1 MENMQQSN
9 SGRRLCNILEKAVE
23 EGNKEAAIYT
33 VIGSVLGVE
42 DVSNKYFLTDFF
54 VLMADVERVVT
65 HLKKVPRQDKYI
77 DAIREIQN
85 IFFTYS
91 IPGDKW
97 VNVSNLIENR
107 NLILLLDACATFISQ
122 ENPEINLSEN
132 QLEEYLSK
140 CEELLKEAMESDLSN
155 DIKTFLVVRLEE
167 ICTAIRHYSIGGP
180 ERLRT
185 VVEANIGGMILRSA
199 GISPQDQEK
208 PILKEI
214 FGWLL
219 SFGSILG
226 LASDTQEFL
235 LPKVIEV
242 AQFLLPSTK

>member
-1 MENMQQSN
+1 MQQSN

-23 EGNKEAAIYT
+23 EGNKEAIIYT
-33 VIGSVLGVE
+33 VIGSALGVE

-65 HLKKVPRQDKYI
+65 LLKKVPRQDKYI

-91 IPGDKW
+91 LPGDKW
-97 VNVSNLIENR
+97 ANISNLIESR

-122 ENPEINLSEN
+122 ENPEVSLSEN
-132 QLEEYLSK
+132 QLEEYLSR
-140 CEELLKEAMESDLSN
+140 CEELLKETMESDLSD

-167 ICTAIRHYSIGGP
+167 VCTAIRHYSIGGP
-180 ERLRT
+180 ERLRIL
-185 VVEANIGGMILRSA
+185 VEANIGGMILRSA
-199 GISPQDQEK
+199 AISTQDKEK
-208 PILKEI
+208 PILKTI

-219 SFGSILG
+219 TFGSLLG
-226 LASDTQEFL
+226 LASDMQGFL
-235 LPKVIEV
+235 LPQVTEA
-242 AQFLLPSTK
+242 AQFLLPPVK